1 MLTKILLGLA
11 LLAGLAIT
19 PLAMTGSFPA
29 GADLCSCCGNGC
41 LCEDCHC
48 QQEDCQCKT
57 GSESAC
63 SDACCTDCC
72 HEDA

>member
-1 MLTKILLGLA
+1 MLIKTLLGLA

-19 PLAMTGSFPA
+19 PFALTGSRPSA
-29 GADLCSCCGNGC
+29 ADPCSCCRTVC

-48 QQEDCQCKT
+48 EQEDCQCKT
-57 GSESAC
+57 GGDSAC

-72 HEDA
+72 SD